1 MTLLK
6 QIQAHLQSI
15 KAVLGAPPDQAP
27 LVPEVVGVDDMGTY
41 VREKVKYQVA
51 PNEWG
56 AAYLLIPKGV
66 QQPVP
71 AVFCHHRHNRDW
83 RVGKSE
89 VVGMAGD
96 RTHAIGL
103 DLVMRGYVVF
113 APDAVS
119 FEDRAAQ
126 DINHDDPL
134 DAFLQNYA
142 ELSVRLLR
150 GETLLKKVIWD
161 ANRGVDYML
170 TRPEIDSSRLAVMGF
185 GYGAKMAIWLM
196 AFDQR
201 VFAGVAHGSIGSMHA
216 ALRNRLP
223 IQVEFSVPR
232 LLQIAD
238 YDRILSLIAP
248 RPFLLSAAANDPES
262 SDAET
267 VYSKAKRTYLRM
279 GAGNRFSLYIYDHV
293 ESLDSFPA
301 QARQRAY
308 TWLDNWLLSF

>member
-6 QIQAHLQSI
+6 QIQAHRESI
-15 KAVLGAPPDQAP
+15 KAVLGAPPDYAP
-27 LVPEVVGVDDMGTY
+27 LTPEIVGREDMGSY
-41 VREKVKYQVA
+41 IREKIRYQIA
-51 PNEWG
+51 PQEWG
-56 AAYLLIPKGV
+56 AAYLLIPKNI
-66 QQPVP
+66 QQTAP

-83 RVGKSE
+83 RIGKSE
-89 VVGMAGD
+89 IVGLAGD
-96 RTHAIGL
+96 PSHAIGL
-103 DLVMRGYVVF
+103 DLVKRGYVVF

-119 FEDRAAQ
+119 FEDRISQ

-134 DAFLQNYA
+134 AAFLQNYA

-161 ANRGVDYML
+161 ANRGVEYML
-170 TRPEIDSSRLAVMGF
+170 TRPEIDADRLAVMGF

-196 AFDQR
+196 AFDDR

-216 ALRNRLP
+216 ALRNQLP

-248 RPFLLSAAANDPES
+248 RPFLLSAAIDDPQS
-262 SDAET
+262 SDAES
-267 VYSKAKRTYLRM
+267 VYQKAKRTYLRM
-279 GAGNRFSLYIYDHV
+279 GAGNRFALYLYDTD
-293 ESLDSFPA
+293 EINSFDA
-301 QARQRAY
+301 AARQRAY
-308 TWLDNWLLSF
+308 TWLDNWLHSF

>member
-1 MTLLK
+1 MTLHK
-6 QIQAHLQSI
+6 QIQAHRESI
-15 KAVLGAPPDQAP
+15 KAVLGAPPDHAP
-27 LVPEVVGVDDMGTY
+27 LVPETIGIDDMGGY
-41 VREKVKYQVA
+41 RREKIKYQIA
-51 PNEWG
+51 PREWG
-56 AAYLLIPKGV
+56 AAYLLIPNDV
-66 QQPVP
+66 ERPAP

-83 RVGKSE
+83 RIGKSE

-96 RTHAIGL
+96 TSHAIGL
-103 DLVMRGYVVF
+103 ELVQRGYIVF

-119 FEDRAAQ
+119 FEDRAALG
-126 DINHDDPL
+126 INHDDPL

-170 TRPEIDSSRLAVMGF
+170 TRPEIDPDRLAVMGF

-196 AFDQR
+196 AFDER
-201 VFAGVAHGSIGSMHA
+201 VFAGVGHGSLGSMHA

-238 YDRILSLIAP
+238 YDRILSLISP
-248 RPFLLSAAANDPES
+248 RPFLMSAATNDPES

-267 VYSKAKRTYLRM
+267 VYQKAKRTYLRM
-279 GAGNRFSLYIYDHV
+279 GAGNRFSLYTYD
-293 ESLDSFPA
+293 DDTAPGQFA
-301 QARQRAY
+301 GQARQRAY